1 MPSYPVI
8 PLPVYPGQFH
18 AIGWLA
24 HRSRL
29 RLHTYTRHAS
39 RLHADA
45 AYSRDF
51 LCIRCMIRL
60 ISPSLPTAG

>member
-18 AIGWLA
+18 ASGWLA
-24 HRSRL
+24 HRSGL
-29 RLHTYTRHAS
+29 RLHIYTQHAS
-39 RLHADA
+39 WLRTDA
-45 AYSRDF
+45 AYSRAF
-51 LCIRCMIRL
+51 LRIRCMIRL